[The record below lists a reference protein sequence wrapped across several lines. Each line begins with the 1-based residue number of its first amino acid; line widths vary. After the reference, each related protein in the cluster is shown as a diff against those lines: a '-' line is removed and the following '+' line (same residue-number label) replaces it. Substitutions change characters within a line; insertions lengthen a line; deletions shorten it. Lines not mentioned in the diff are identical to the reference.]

1 MCWCAG
7 HWRWP
12 TAVSRLCS
20 QDPLLLGMGDGHQ
33 PCPLSP
39 STGSSRTSLCGWA
52 ARGDTGARAAL
63 AATAG
68 KPEPQGF
75 SGPVTVLS
83 PGSSAPWLA
92 PGWGS
97 QSLVPP
103 LSPCS
108 PCGTS
113 PCRPLGRSMVFTSS
127 SAMSKAF
134 RPLSFFSQKSC
145 HQTHIR
151 RRDSQATG
159 PHSRQ
164 HGGWAGVSA

>member
-1 MCWCAG
+1 MQG
-7 HWRWP
+7 
-12 TAVSRLCS
+12 T
-20 QDPLLLGMGDGHQ
+20 GDGRQQCLICAAGTHS
-33 PCPLSP
+33 CWAWGTVTSLALSALLQVRP
-39 STGSSRTSLCGWA
+39 EPLCGWA
-52 ARGDTGARAAL
+52 ARGDTGAQAAL
-63 AATAG
+63 AVTAG
-68 KPEPQGF
+68 KPDPQGF
-75 SGPVTVLS
+75 SGPVTVPS

-103 LSPCS
+103 VPCS
-108 PCGTS
+108 PCGRS

-151 RRDSQATG
+151 RGDSQATR

-164 HGGWAGVSA
+164 HRGWAGVSV